1 MAVVW
6 VGKGETP
13 RNTPRLT
20 GVGSPVYEK
29 TPFSQ
34 HTRERRGGARVCERY
49 SYLTNT
55 SGEEGADNLCCC
67 HICARSIP
75 AALHTHPGIT
85 ASSSPCWSAASSP
98 LQSVKNHPQK
108 TQMLVFLCVHS
119 QCAGRKVLSE
129 CHIHLCASNPKSL
142 PVPFPFLIYSKISHS
157 LAHRLWKNRVQCICS
172 LIPPSPTGKG
182 ISHV

>member
-67 HICARSIP
+67 HICVCSIP

-85 ASSSPCWSAASSP
+85 PSSSPCWSAASSP

-119 QCAGRKVLSE
+119 QCAGRKVLSVSHTSLPPALNLCL
-129 CHIHLCASNPKSL
+129 CHSPSWFTAKSL
-142 PVPFPFLIYSKISHS
+142 IALHIGCGKTGYSVP
-157 LAHRLWKNRVQCICS
+157 
-172 LIPPSPTGKG
+172 
-182 ISHV
+182 

>member
-75 AALHTHPGIT
+75 AALHTHLGIT

-108 TQMLVFLCVHS
+108 TQILVFVCVCVCIQPVCRQESIVSVTYISVPPALNLCLCHS
-119 QCAGRKVLSE
+119 
-129 CHIHLCASNPKSL
+129 
-142 PVPFPFLIYSKISHS
+142 
-157 LAHRLWKNRVQCICS
+157 
-172 LIPPSPTGKG
+172 PS
-182 ISHV
+182 

>member
-67 HICARSIP
+67 HICAHSIP

-98 LQSVKNHPQK
+98 LPPVVSQELPQK
-108 TQMLVFLCVHS
+108 KPQPVCRQESIVSVTYISVPPALNLCLCHS
-119 QCAGRKVLSE
+119 PSWFTA
-129 CHIHLCASNPKSL
+129 KSL
-142 PVPFPFLIYSKISHS
+142 IALHIGCGKTGYSVP
-157 LAHRLWKNRVQCICS
+157 
-172 LIPPSPTGKG
+172 
-182 ISHV
+182 